1 MDMNRSVHSGE
12 TQDQATRALLILG
25 IILNDRPSVYRF
37 PNLLNVD
44 VSQDSLVNCVLRKLE

>member
-1 MDMNRSVHSGE
+1 MDMNRSVHSRE
-12 TQDQATRALLILG
+12 TQDQATRAILILG
-25 IILNDRPSVYRF
+25 VILNDAPAGYRF